1 MFSIRNKNAIINFF
15 VSKTNEKTNK
25 NLITLY
31 KLINHAL
38 FKTIWDRYA
47 MHYIFYIIISPV
59 NHSLSLTNISKFNF
73 TGLLHLHA
81 IQSYFEK
88 LHKCSYFTRYKSN
101 KRSNIVS
108 VRTSTTRIVCIC
120 KHLDWHNYTGI
131 KSVHHHHQ
139 PYDSEKCHY
148 LQLVF
153 RDLLKISTKQ

>member
-81 IQSYFEK
+81 EMHQCMPSRVTLKNYINAAISLDINQTSEAISSQFVHQ
-88 LHKCSYFTRYKSN
+88 LHVLY
-101 KRSNIVS
+101 VS
-108 VRTSTTRIVCIC
+108 VSI
-120 KHLDWHNYTGI
+120 
-131 KSVHHHHQ
+131 
-139 PYDSEKCHY
+139 
-148 LQLVF
+148 
-153 RDLLKISTKQ
+153 